1 MRTGFFVGRMSMR
14 RTKLWRS
21 VLPVLLSAAMCCTAV
36 PAYAED
42 AAETEAAIE
51 DEYLGGYLKTMG

>member
-51 DEYLGGYLKTMG
+51 DEYLGG